1 MDKAELVKK
10 LLLDEFKRQRVE
22 PPRWLDDMVQAI
34 LRRAE
39 SGERI
44 DKRIDKLVKEAVD
57 AYIDTKDIVET
68 WMAEVG

>member
-10 LLLDEFKRQRVE
+10 LLLEEFKRQRVE
-22 PPRWLDDMVQAI
+22 PPRWLDYMVDVI
-34 LRRAE
+34 LEKAE
-39 SGERI
+39 SGE
-44 DKRIDKLVKEAVD
+44 RIDKLVKEAVD

>member
-10 LLLDEFKRQRVE
+10 LLLEEFKRQGLQ

-39 SGERI
+39 SGE
-44 DKRIDKLVKEAVD
+44 RIDKLVKEAVD